1 MTTPRTIQMGSVDP
15 ASIGTAQTMA
25 STMQSSMSS
34 YKRSSAMANHPAA
47 GNRSAEFHQQ
57 AQMHLGI
64 AQSNASRLQSM
75 VTPDASFTHPGS
87 TGKSVAQYN

>member
-1 MTTPRTIQMGSVDP
+1 
-15 ASIGTAQTMA
+15 
-25 STMQSSMSS
+25 
-34 YKRSSAMANHPAA
+34 MANHPAA